1 MSASRLGGSC
11 VQGFTALLAVWL
23 VAKTASGWAGDGDL
37 AATAATGA
45 RGAVATG
52 ASLASEAGLAA
63 LQRGGNAV
71 DAAIAAA
78 LTLGVVDGNNSGLG
92 GGCFL
97 LIQRPDGRVVAI
109 DGREM
114 APAAAQED
122 MFLRDGVAD
131 PESSRTGALAVGV
144 PGALAAYEYAARHFG
159 RRPLREALES
169 AAALAESGF
178 VVDDR
183 YAARLRETARDL
195 ARFDD
200 TRRIFLR
207 PDGTPWVKG
216 DRLRQPELAASYR
229 AIAREGSH
237 WFYRGRFATATE
249 AWMHDH
255 GGLVTARDFARYR
268 IRMREPIRTTYRDCE
283 IIGFPPPSSGGV
295 HVAQIL
301 NLLERF
307 DLAAMGVGSADFI
320 QVTTEAMKLAFA
332 DRAYWLG
339 DPDFTTVPRGLVAK
353 AYAAKIGAAIRTD
366 AAQAVADHDDPG
378 TAAGAFGRHTTHFS
392 TADAAGWWVAA
403 TATLNTTFGAKVV
416 VPGTGIMLNNQ
427 MDDFAAQ
434 PGATN
439 YFGLVGARANAVAP
453 GKRPL
458 SSMSPTLVR
467 RNGKPVL
474 AVGASGGPTIISQT
488 VLAIVNTIDFRMDA
502 ASALAQPRFHHQ
514 WRPDVLQVEPGV
526 PEEVRAELVR
536 RGQHVAPIKVLAATQ
551 AVAKAPGTTNFIA
564 VADPRAGGR
573 GAAW

>member
-1 MSASRLGGSC
+1 MERLLRSRPRAPGLPG
-11 VQGFTALLAVWL
+11 LLAVWL
-23 VAKTASGWAGDGDL
+23 LLFAGRVAAAEGELPRNAAAGP
-37 AATAATGA
+37 

-52 ASLASEAGLAA
+52 AALASEAGLAA

-97 LIQRPDGRVVAI
+97 LVQRPDGRVVAI
-109 DGREM
+109 DGRET
-114 APAAAQED
+114 APAAAREE

-144 PGALAAYEYAARHFG
+144 PGALAAYDYAARHFG

-169 AAALAESGF
+169 AAELAERGF

-207 PDGTPWVKG
+207 PDGTPWLKG
-216 DRLRQPELAASYR
+216 DRLAQPELAASYR
-229 AIAREGSH
+229 AIARDGIG
-237 WFYRGRFATATE
+237 WFYRGRFAAATE
-249 AWMHDH
+249 VWMRAH

-268 IRMREPIRTTYRDCE
+268 LQLREPVRTTYRDCE
-283 IIGFPPPSSGGV
+283 IVGFPPPSSGGV

-307 DLAAMGVGSADFI
+307 DLAAMGAGSADFI
-320 QVTTEAMKLAFA
+320 LVTTEAMKLAFA

-339 DPDFTTVPRGLVAK
+339 DPAFAVVPRALVSK
-353 AYAAKIGAAIRTD
+353 AYAAQRGAMIRLD
-366 AAQAVADHDDPG
+366 VAPPVADHGEPAG
-378 TAAGAFGRHTTHFS
+378 ATGAFGRHTTHFS

-427 MDDFAAQ
+427 MDD
-434 PGATN
+434 
-439 YFGLVGARANAVAP
+439 
-453 GKRPL
+453 
-458 SSMSPTLVR
+458 
-467 RNGKPVL
+467 
-474 AVGASGGPTIISQT
+474 
-488 VLAIVNTIDFRMDA
+488 
-502 ASALAQPRFHHQ
+502 
-514 WRPDVLQVEPGV
+514 
-526 PEEVRAELVR
+526 
-536 RGQHVAPIKVLAATQ
+536 
-551 AVAKAPGTTNFIA
+551 
-564 VADPRAGGR
+564 
-573 GAAW
+573 